1 MAKNYMTTDE
11 RLESSLRLEEGMR
24 HIEKNL
30 NGAVHSIQ
38 SVN

>member
-1 MAKNYMTTDE
+1 MTTDE
-11 RLESSLRLEEGMR
+11 RLEASLRLEDGMR

-38 SVN
+38 SIN